1 MCTGNLFTDLEIVVV
16 LSSSPVCPYRQSGKG
31 NARRE
36 EEGAIRWTGKRNGTL
51 ITVYTRKDNYQL
63 KTNFRGVYIYIL
75 LADGIHGLA
84 KAFSDYALG
93 YL

>member
-1 MCTGNLFTDLEIVVV
+1 MCTGNLFTELENCRS
-16 LSSSPVCPYRQSGKG
+16 LRLPFGRDRQSGG

-36 EEGAIRWTGKRNGTL
+36 EEAIRWTGKRNGTL

-63 KTNFRGVYIYIL
+63 KTNFRGIYIL

>member
-1 MCTGNLFTDLEIVVV
+1 MRAGNLFTDLEIVV

-31 NARRE
+31 DARRE

-63 KTNFRGVYIYIL
+63 KTNFRGIYIL

-84 KAFSDYALG
+84 KAFSDYAHG